1 MGLEKFGRTEN
12 GTFVT
17 LAVKANGIVFTTGN
31 IGLDPDT
38 GELPPDIETQTRFTL
53 ATLEKVLEDAGA
65 SLADVIKVN
74 VYMDE
79 IVDEFDAMSATYGE
93 YFKSKGITEPPARTT
108 VGARLPWS
116 KVEMDMVALA

>member
-1 MGLEKFGRTEN
+1 MGLEKFGRAED
-12 GTFVT
+12 GGFVT
-17 LAVKANGIVFTTGN
+17 LAVKANNLVFTTGN
-31 IGLDPDT
+31 IGLDPET

-53 ATLEKVLEDAGA
+53 ATLQKVLEDAGTT
-65 SLADVIKVN
+65 LADVIKVN

-79 IVDEFDAMSATYGE
+79 IVDEFDAMSAAYGE
-93 YFKSKGITEPPARTT
+93 YFKAQGISEPPARTT